1 MSIVTSLLP
10 ANYKG
15 NLMTRF
21 FCNKQKPILN
31 ACFYLIMLPWQ
42 RHIRQL
48 NYQKVEIC
56 VVNLL
61 AATFGDQRIE
71 GFRGTGK

>member
-1 MSIVTSLLP
+1 
-10 ANYKG
+10 
-15 NLMTRF
+15 MTRF
-21 FCNKQKPILN
+21 SVNKQNCL
-31 ACFYLIMLPWQ
+31 YLIMLPWQ
-42 RHIRQL
+42 LHIRQL

>member
-1 MSIVTSLLP
+1 
-10 ANYKG
+10 
-15 NLMTRF
+15 MTRF
-21 FCNKQKPILN
+21 SENKTKWILN
-31 ACFYLIMLPWQ
+31 ACLYLLMLPWQ
-42 RHIRQL
+42 RHISQP

-71 GFRGTGK
+71 GFRGPGK